1 MRFRLLLLAIACVL
15 GRAIADD
22 GFDKPGP
29 GSPRAFAEDTGE
41 DWSDASS
48 NGARVF
54 AEEPGGEPIA
64 LLKGRIVILKPSRL
78 AFRIPQAWLDR
89 YDAPPAYP
97 FPNMR
102 ETASDPKELDRR
114 YAPKDNLHFTRQDL
128 ENGKSGEGNEWDV
141 TFARLVND
149 ILPFDNCVFHGGGE
163 GWGLQG
169 HSFADLQM
177 RVFVGSWGPDAIPKL
192 VQDRVSPGCAE
203 NVKRRFHDGIACRRL
218 AGTFHQG
225 RLAR

>member
-1 MRFRLLLLAIACVL
+1 
-15 GRAIADD
+15 
-22 GFDKPGP
+22 
-29 GSPRAFAEDTGE
+29 
-41 DWSDASS
+41 
-48 NGARVF
+48 
-54 AEEPGGEPIA
+54 
-64 LLKGRIVILKPSRL
+64 
-78 AFRIPQAWLDR
+78 
-89 YDAPPAYP
+89 
-97 FPNMR
+97 MR

-192 VQDRVSPGCAE
+192 VQDRVFPAAQKMSRGGSMMGLPAGASLEHSTKGGWRVESVIFPMWFFDYGAVAMIDFYIKKLDQSTIVLIFMYTSFPRNQKAE
-203 NVKRRFHDGIACRRL
+203 MQEVVRSFRMIR
-218 AGTFHQG
+218 
-225 RLAR
+225 